1 VVPTAVDAGQAGK
14 ETVLTASSASTG
26 HQSTW
31 GAGLLLLGGL
41 LLFGGVL
48 KARLRRGQHSV

>member
-14 ETVLTASSASTG
+14 EKVLTASASTS

-31 GAGLLLLGGL
+31 GAGLLILGGL

-48 KARLRRGQHSV
+48 KARMRRGQHTA

>member
-14 ETVLTASSASTG
+14 ETVLTASASTS

-31 GAGLLLLGGL
+31 GAGLLILGGL
-41 LLFGGVL
+41 LLLGGVL
-48 KARLRRGQHSV
+48 KARLRRGQHTA